1 MACMKNDVISN
12 QMRLDNAGY
21 LGETEHRPGRSNNA
35 GNKEAVFPK
44 ELENG

>member
-1 MACMKNDVISN
+1 MKNDVISN
-12 QMRLDNAGY
+12 QMRRDNAGY
-21 LGETEHRPGRSNNA
+21 LGETGLRPGRAHNA